1 MRRTSTRATRSK
13 HLLLFDNASVR
24 NWIIFAFSGLLFGF
38 AEVAAAAQ
46 VRREASFSTN
56 DDSLLTGVGGGGG
69 NGGGSGPYRASRA
82 PIEAADA
89 TAATPATPKSSPA
102 FNAAEYWDALADL
115 NLSALRTSAE
125 GDAQQGFAHAM
136 SLLADGD
143 PEGAEREFIAGGEQ
157 RSDINVGI
165 ASQIMLATTLLYEH
179 KWAELRS
186 FTFSPHLSPSDKE
199 ILHDYQRWG
208 LAFANVEPQRVSMS
222 VDSALMPL
230 RVSAIGTPTVKVK
243 INGKQYD
250 FWLDTGSSITVL
262 NSDVAKEIG
271 AALLSSENLAV
282 RTFGGSAPVKASF
295 VRRIEIGPLLLEN
308 TPAVIV
314 DAAQMVLKSA
324 PDRPRVSGMR
334 IDGIIGWDT
343 IRQLDLLLDY
353 TGGMLEIRRPVREG
367 HSPHNLTWM
376 GKPFVEVHTRRG
388 ETLHLT
394 LDTGAQGSFLNA
406 LALDRT
412 GATST
417 SSESTVF
424 GIAGTGTRADKVV
437 RTLRL
442 DVGGTPVSLEG
453 VMVYGPTYSGMIN
466 CDGILGSDVAR
477 YGTIRIDATNGVFSV
492 GLNPLR
498 EYD

>member
-1 MRRTSTRATRSK
+1 MRRTCTRATRSK
-13 HLLLFDNASVR
+13 HLLLFDNVSVR

-38 AEVAAAAQ
+38 SEVAAAAQ
-46 VRREASFSTN
+46 TRLEAHVSYN
-56 DDSLLTGVGGGGG
+56 EDSLLLGGGGAASSG
-69 NGGGSGPYRASRA
+69 GPYIASRA
-82 PIEAADA
+82 PIEPADA
-89 TAATPATPKSSPA
+89 TPVAPATPESSPA

-115 NLSALRTSAE
+115 NLSALRNSAE
-125 GDAQQGFAHAM
+125 GDVQQGFARGM

-143 PEGAEREFIAGGEQ
+143 TEGAERAFIAGGEQ
-157 RSDINVGI
+157 RSDANVGI

-179 KWAELRS
+179 KWAELRA
-186 FTFSPHLSPSDKE
+186 FALSPQLSPSDKD

-208 LAFANVEPQRVSMS
+208 FAFANVEPQRVSMS

-230 RVSAIGTPTVKVK
+230 RLSPIGTPTIKVR
-243 INGKQYD
+243 INGKLYD

-314 DAAQMVLKSA
+314 DAAHMVLKPA
-324 PDRPRVSGMR
+324 PDRPRGAGMR

-353 TGGMLEIRRPVREG
+353 TGGLLEIRRPIREG
-367 HSPHNLTWM
+367 YSPHNLTWM
-376 GKPFVEVHTRRG
+376 GKPFVEVRTKRG

-394 LDTGAQGSFLNA
+394 LDTGAQASFLNA

-417 SSESTVF
+417 SSENIVF
-424 GIAGTGTRADKVV
+424 GIAGTGTRADKVI
-437 RTLRL
+437 RALRL
-442 DVGGTPVSLEG
+442 DVGGTQVSLEG
-453 VMVYGPTYSGMIN
+453 VMVYGPKYSGMIN

-477 YGTIRIDATNGVFSV
+477 FGTIRIDATNGVFAV